1 MAGGKPAVEMLID
14 GRFREGPDMRAVVNP
29 ADGKPFVD
37 AAMTHEALAAAHIKV
52 LRHGLETP
60 DWRPMQHFT
69 GVNDHIAHT
78 TCHQARCLHGASNG
92 SIKKIGPPHGRVAR
106 MTGFS
111 QLRMA

>member
-37 AAMTHEALAAAHIKV
+37 VPLADAAMTHEALAAAHIKV

-69 GVNDHIAHT
+69 GVDDHIAHT
-78 TCHQARCLHGASNG
+78 TCHQARCLHRS
-92 SIKKIGPPHGRVAR
+92 PMEP
-106 MTGFS
+106 
-111 QLRMA
+111 